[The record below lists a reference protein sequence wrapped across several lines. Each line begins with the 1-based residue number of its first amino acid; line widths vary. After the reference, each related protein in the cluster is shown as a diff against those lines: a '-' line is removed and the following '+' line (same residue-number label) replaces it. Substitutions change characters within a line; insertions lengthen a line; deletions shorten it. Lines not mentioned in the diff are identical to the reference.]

1 MKRYSRHGEYNP
13 MADINV
19 IPLMDLTF
27 CLLIIFMLATPLLEH
42 SLSVKLPSSSSAPPI
57 NQKATYNI
65 TIDKLGRVFLDKS
78 MVSNMD
84 DLKATMARMAMVNPD
99 AAVLVRAD
107 EGAAYG
113 EFVKVVD
120 VLKAAGIQKLGIV
133 TTQQKQSPVSRT
145 ARRR

>member
-1 MKRYSRHGEYNP
+1 MKRYSKHGVYNP

-42 SLSVKLPSSSSAPPI
+42 SLSVKLPPASSATPI
-57 NQKATYNI
+57 TQKATYNI
-65 TIDKLGRVFLDKS
+65 SIDKSGRVFLDKN
-78 MVSNMD
+78 MVSDLD
-84 DLKATMARMAMVNPD
+84 DLKNTMARLAMTDPD

-107 EGAAYG
+107 EGASYG

-120 VLKAAGIQKLGIV
+120 VLKAANIQKLGIV
-133 TTQQKQSPVSRT
+133 TSQKKSAKS
-145 ARRR
+145 AR

>member
-1 MKRYSRHGEYNP
+1 MKRYSKHREYNP

-42 SLSVKLPSSSSAPPI
+42 SLSVKLPSASSAQSI
-57 NQKATYNI
+57 HEKTTYHI
-65 TIDKLGRVFLDKS
+65 TIDRSGRVFLNKN
-78 MVSNMD
+78 MVSGID
-84 DLKATMARMAMVNPD
+84 ELKDTMSRLAVANPE

-107 EGAAYG
+107 EGVAYG

-120 VLKAAGIQKLGIV
+120 MLKSANIQRLGIV
-133 TTQQKQSPVSRT
+133 TTQDRKASR
-145 ARRR
+145 